1 MKRNIIGTIG
11 KTIAVIVSAA
21 ALLSTGACGSANA
34 SDDADTKNVI
44 VGVSPIYA
52 ELANTIKNQF
62 DKQNKAEGKTL
73 TVKVFDDFVTPNMA
87 VEEGSININ
96 FFQHGVYLKEY
107 NKKHGNKLKAY
118 DPNGLFRYYMGIYSK
133 DLTSLK
139 QLKDGDTVLI
149 PNDASNRGRALKTLA
164 ANGLLELK
172 DGVAIPGI
180 LDIESNPKNLKLT
193 ETDTLKEV
201 KSLGDA
207 QAAVVNAISMAQGGY
222 EPTKNLGVE
231 DKAESAKYSL
241 VVAYKDGSGNDKNAK
256 LFTKAVETD
265 AVKKEMAKEFKG
277 AVVPL
282 W

>member
-1 MKRNIIGTIG
+1 MRKNITGTIK
-11 KTIAVIVSAA
+11 KTLVTILSAA
-21 ALLSTGACGSANA
+21 TLLSVGACGSANA
-34 SDDADTKNVI
+34 ANNADTKNVI
-44 VGVSPIYA
+44 VGISPIYA
-52 ELANTIKNQF
+52 DLANTIKDQF

-73 TVKVFDDFVTPNMA
+73 TIKVFDDFVTPNTA

-107 NKKHGNKLKAY
+107 NKKHGTKIKAY

-133 DLTSLK
+133 TLTSPK

-149 PNDASNRGRALKTLA
+149 PNDAANRGRALKTLA
-164 ANGLLELK
+164 ANGLITLK
-172 DGVAIPGI
+172 SGVAIPGI

-231 DKAESAKYSL
+231 DKSESAKYSL
-241 VVAYKDGSGNDKNAK
+241 VVAYKDGSGNNKNAE

-265 AVKKEMAKEFKG
+265 AVKQEMEKEFKG